1 MNDQNNIPNE
11 EQNGMTEEKD
21 PFEAVEQASAFAQ
34 PIAQGTVINDET
46 PENVG
51 KGVLGILIGALAGI
65 VLYNLLYAI
74 GFVSAI
80 TGFVMAWISILLY
93 GKFSGKPGSKKGVIL
108 TIVIGLI
115 ATFIAV
121 YLAWTIALFP
131 SAKEELGYT
140 FFPFLVDLLPLLT
153 LIEAIGDF
161 VKDLLLALL
170 FTALGA
176 VSPLFRKQ

>member
-1 MNDQNNIPNE
+1 MNDQNNAPNE
-11 EQNGMTEEKD
+11 EQNPYEV
-21 PFEAVEQASAFAQ
+21 PAQASAFAQ

-51 KGVLGILIGALAGI
+51 KGVLGILIGALAVI

-80 TGFVMAWISILLY
+80 TGFVMAWLSILLY
-93 GKFSGKPGSKKGVIL
+93 GKFSGKPGSKKGIIL

-140 FFPFLVDLLPLLT
+140 FFPFLADLLPLLKH
-153 LIEAIGDF
+153 IEAIGDF
-161 VKDLLLALL
+161 IKDLLLALL
-170 FTALGA
+170 FTAIGA
-176 VSPLFRKQ
+176 ISPLFRKQ

>member
-1 MNDQNNIPNE
+1 MNDQNNTPNE
-11 EQNGMTEEKD
+11 EQNGITEEKD

-34 PIAQGTVINDET
+34 PIAQETVINDDT

-80 TGFVMAWISILLY
+80 TGFVMAWLSILLY
-93 GKFSGKPGSKKGVIL
+93 GKFSGKPGSKKGIIL

-121 YLAWTIALFP
+121 YLAWAIDAYSALKEYEFTFPDILLNLFP
-131 SAKEELGYT
+131 LIKDLELTGS
-140 FFPFLVDLLPLLT
+140 F
-153 LIEAIGDF
+153 IGD
-161 VKDLLLALL
+161 LALALL
-170 FTALGA
+170 FTAIGA
-176 VSPLFRKQ
+176 ISPLFRKQ

>member
-1 MNDQNNIPNE
+1 MNDQNSTPNE
-11 EQNGMTEEKD
+11 GQNGMTEEKD
-21 PFEAVEQASAFAQ
+21 SFETVEQASAFAQ
-34 PIAQGTVINDET
+34 PIAQGTVINDDT

-80 TGFVMAWISILLY
+80 TGFVMAWLSIFLY
-93 GKFSGKPGSKKGVIL
+93 GKFSGKPGSKKGIIL

-121 YLAWTIALFP
+121 YLAWAI
-131 SAKEELGYT
+131 SAYQVFKEMGVTLPEAFKNLIPLIKELE
-140 FFPFLVDLLPLLT
+140 LV
-153 LIEAIGDF
+153 GDF
-161 VKDLLLALL
+161 VLDLLKAVF

-176 VSPLFRKQ
+176 VCTLFKKK

>member
-1 MNDQNNIPNE
+1 MNDQINNPNE
-11 EQNGMTEEKD
+11 QENTAFEEKD
-21 PFEAVEQASAFAQ
+21 PFEAAEQTSAFAQ
-34 PIAQGTVINDET
+34 PIVQGTVYSDDT

-65 VLYNLLYAI
+65 VLYNVLYAV

-80 TGFVMAWISILLY
+80 TGFVMAWLAILLY

-121 YLAWTIALFP
+121 YLAWAIALYP

-140 FFPFLVDLLPLLT
+140 FFPFLIDLLPLLQF
-153 LIEAIGDF
+153 IEAMGYFIQ
-161 VKDLLLALL
+161 DLLIAIL

-176 VSPLFRKQ
+176 VSTLFKKK